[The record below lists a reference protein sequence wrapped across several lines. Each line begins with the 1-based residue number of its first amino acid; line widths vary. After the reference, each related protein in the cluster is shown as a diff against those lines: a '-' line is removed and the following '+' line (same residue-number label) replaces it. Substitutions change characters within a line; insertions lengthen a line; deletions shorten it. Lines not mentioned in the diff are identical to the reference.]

1 MKTNIKGVGVALIT
15 PFNDNGDVDFEALE
29 RLLDRVAAGGADY
42 LVVLGTT
49 AETPTLSAAEKEAV
63 TKFIVSKN
71 GGRMPVVIGI
81 GGNCT
86 AEVVDH
92 IRHFDFTGIDA
103 VLSVAPY
110 YNKPSQ
116 EGIYQHYKAIAGVSP
131 RPVVM
136 YNIPG
141 RTGVNMTAETT
152 LRLAR
157 ECKNIIA
164 VKEASGNLS
173 QMAYILRDRPEG
185 FLVISGDDNLTLP
198 LMAMGGDGVISVAVN
213 AYPGKFCR
221 MVHLLQQGDTAAA
234 AGLHLEMMEATDALF
249 AEGNPVGVKAS
260 LAYYGLIRNNL
271 RLPLVRSSAVLNER
285 LKELIGR
292 YDLK

>member
-249 AEGNPVGVKAS
+249 AEGNPVGVKAA
-260 LAYYGLIRNNL
+260 LAHYGLIRNNL